1 MSSELNYLN
10 LDLPNKVNQI
20 PKSSKPLKTLGSVN
34 MDSNNND
41 NIGDNVLT
49 SLNIK
54 GENNV
59 SGMLSFKGSEKRAV
73 NSKNNLFLKDYI
85 IGKAKQQGI
94 DIPKEIEIKISSPE
108 KLSDDDV
115 KLLNYVRR
123 EIYGSRVNDMFNLLN
138 KELEEVE
145 HKVSGMKISQDDKDR
160 ILKLKKVLDEYYKIE
175 LEFQDKKA
183 NVLKLEKESLS
194 EIENFSPSFAEFI
207 EKEQNDL
214 KKKTRKFAQGE
225 MEAVVLSEAAESSKK
240 FVPTLLSILA
250 LSAGYGISKSVYDA
264 HCEKK
269 NLTEFMKNVRETSR
283 KKITFVNPLTDIKE
297 KLASTKGS
305 KWKSL
310 LALGGIIAIT
320 LGGSIDDISG
330 CIKDYKQDKDNFG
343 KKKALPLAIFSGVIG
358 FLTSFLVS
366 STMDNA
372 ADINKAKSIKRKE
385 FMKKLSPEKA
395 ERAKKLMKK
404 FSPSKMTRLK
414 HLGIA
419 GGLGVLIA
427 MCSSGSSWASMAG
440 TRFFFKQNGD
450 KLVGKN
456 IIDKKENNAKNTNKN
471 MMKYEAYKGKW
482 RGIAVG
488 PTSDPVLGSTFAMS
502 GLLFNANPYIS
513 SATFALQGCSETLT
527 ACGYQLLGDG
537 SRANKLEKEK
547 QNLLKSVNVN
557 NNN

>member
-1 MSSELNYLN
+1 
-10 LDLPNKVNQI
+10 
-20 PKSSKPLKTLGSVN
+20 
-34 MDSNNND
+34 
-41 NIGDNVLT
+41 
-49 SLNIK
+49 
-54 GENNV
+54 
-59 SGMLSFKGSEKRAV
+59 MLSFKGSEKRAV

-269 NLTEFMKNVRETSR
+269 NLTEFMKNVRETSH

-343 KKKALPLAIFSGVIG
+343 KKKALPLAIFSGVMG

-427 MCSSGSSWASMAG
+427 MCSSGSSWASMVG

-450 KLVGKN
+450 KLVKKN